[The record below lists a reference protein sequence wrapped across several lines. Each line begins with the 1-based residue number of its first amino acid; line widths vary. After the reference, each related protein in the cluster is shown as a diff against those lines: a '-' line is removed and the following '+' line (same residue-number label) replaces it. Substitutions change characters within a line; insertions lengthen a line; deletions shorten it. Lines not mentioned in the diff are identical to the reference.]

1 MIVTLCG
8 SVAHPELIRE
18 AARWYTLDGHLVFA
32 PEPMVGPLTDEQRTI
47 MLPEVHHAKIRR
59 SDLVVVIRKPDGGI
73 GESVRAEAAYAKIIG
88 VPVEYYEPAGKEA
101 L

>member
-8 SVAHPELIRE
+8 SVSHPELIRE

-59 SDLVVVIRKPDGGI
+59 SDLVVVIRKPDGSI
-73 GESVRAEAAYAKIIG
+73 GDSVRAEAAYAEQVG
-88 VPVEYYEPAGKEA
+88 VPVKHWETAGD
-101 L
+101 